1 MSSQSKS
8 VVARGLKSLARLM
21 RNLMEE
27 EPAAPQAN
35 AEAAQKAP
43 RARIPVSFRRVE
55 RFFTTSE
62 LAFYEK
68 LYQAVNGRFV
78 IMSKVRLLDL
88 VQPEGDEQER
98 FAGKGRVAQKHLD
111 FVLLRP
117 STYEVVAAIELDGT
131 SHARSM
137 QARRDEQKAR
147 TLESVGIPLLR
158 FSSLEVPTPE
168 LIWQR
173 LHPLAATA
181 PAISPIPAPA
191 PASAPARKEP
201 APAAPDQQSPV
212 CKKCGRTMVLKQK
225 DKGPFWACPGF
236 PKCRNVFPA

>member
-1 MSSQSKS
+1 MSNSKS
-8 VVARGLKSLARLM
+8 VVARGLTSLARLM
-21 RNLMEE
+21 RNLVEDE
-27 EPAAPQAN
+27 TPTSKGP
-35 AEAAQKAP
+35 KADRP
-43 RARIPVSFRRVE
+43 KIATSYQRVE

-68 LYQAVNGRFV
+68 LLQAVGTRFV

-88 VQPEGDEQER
+88 VEPTGDEQER
-98 FAGKGRVAQKHLD
+98 FAGKGRVAQKHVD

-117 STYEVVAAIELDGT
+117 GTYEVVATLELDGS
-131 SHARSM
+131 SHARSK
-137 QARRDEQKAR
+137 QLRRDEQKAR

-168 LIWQR
+168 LIWER
-173 LHPLAATA
+173 LRPLAV
-181 PAISPIPAPA
+181 
-191 PASAPARKEP
+191 E
-201 APAAPDQQSPV
+201 PAAPPAKAAAVPPAPQRQAPV

-236 PKCRNVFPA
+236 PQCRNLFPA

>member
-1 MSSQSKS
+1 
-8 VVARGLKSLARLM
+8 M
-21 RNLMEE
+21 R
-27 EPAAPQAN
+27 P
-35 AEAAQKAP
+35 
-43 RARIPVSFRRVE
+43 FRRVE

-98 FAGKGRVAQKHLD
+98 FAGKGRVAQKHID
-111 FVLLRP
+111 FVLLLP
-117 STYEVVAAIELDGT
+117 ATYEVVAAIELDGS

-137 QARRDEQKAR
+137 QLRRDEQKAR

-173 LHPLAATA
+173 LQPLT
-181 PAISPIPAPA
+181 PAPA
-191 PASAPARKEP
+191 PAP
-201 APAAPDQQSPV
+201 APQVPTPTPVSGAPEAVPQAAQKQAPV
-212 CKKCGRTMVLKQK
+212 CKKCGRIMVLKQK

-236 PKCRNVFPA
+236 PQCRNVFPA